1 MERKQFT
8 FYRSYYE
15 AVKELNKR
23 DQAAVLL
30 AICDYAL
37 NETEPNLTGAA
48 KAVFIV
54 LRPFLD
60 TARRKAEGGMARG
73 KDEEGGKTG
82 ESRQQD
88 SGKIPQRYDEDAAN
102 KKEGEK
108 EKEKEKEIEGEKEKE
123 DRPSFDGRC
132 FTAFWDAYPNKLK
145 REDAWEA
152 WKKLSPTPQVAK
164 LILDNLAAWKKTSRW
179 LEDGGRYIP
188 GAAKFL
194 SDEGYWKCKPASA
207 AESGKPKERQLDAEE
222 MAAIKR
228 MMAEGNGT

>member
-1 MERKQFT
+1 MGRKQFT

-102 KKEGEK
+102 KKKGENKKEGEK
-108 EKEKEKEIEGEKEKE
+108 EEEIKGEEEKE
-123 DRPSFDGRC
+123 DPPSFDGRS
-132 FTAFWDAYPNKLK
+132 FTRFWDAYPNKIK
-145 REDAWEA
+145 REEA
-152 WKKLSPTPQVAK
+152 WAAWRKLAPTVEQAEAIVE
-164 LILDNLAAWKKTSRW
+164 NLAVWKRSSRW
-179 LEDGGRYIP
+179 KQDGGRFIP
-188 GAAKFL
+188 AAAKFL
-194 SDEGYWKCKPASA
+194 SDEGYWKYAPAA
-207 AESGKPKERQLDAEE
+207 GGEEDTPQKREYDADER
-222 MAAIKR
+222 AAIRR
-228 MMAEGNGT
+228 MLAEG